1 MQSESRVHKSIMNAK
16 VSLIF
21 YVISIALSFF
31 SRKIFLG
38 TLGAEFI
45 GLGGT
50 ISEILGFLSLAE
62 LGISTAI
69 SYNLYKPLQQGD
81 KPRIEELVSVIGYLY
96 RKIGIFIFGAG
107 VVVSAFIPLIFKNTP
122 FSLGLIYFGFYA
134 ILSSAVCTYL
144 INYRQIILSADQKN
158 YVVTAYLQTAGI
170 VKTLIQM
177 AVAYYWGSFYM
188 WFALDLIFALI
199 ACVILNKRI
208 HITYPW
214 LSASVKK
221 GKEAFP
227 HNKELLAFT
236 RKVFVHKM
244 KDFLLNRTDQ
254 IMIFAFVSLKMVAYY
269 GNYVLV
275 VSKVSTLLS
284 SALDS
289 FSAGVGNLV
298 AEGNKEREISV
309 FWELIAVRFIVGGI
323 MVFGIYCFIEPFI
336 TLWLGSEY
344 VLDHWILVL
353 LMANIF
359 IMQVRGPVDMFN
371 SAFGHYA
378 DVWAAW
384 AEGIINIAV
393 TLATA
398 PFLGICGILLGKIV
412 SLLAIVVIWKP
423 IYLYR
428 DGFKLTLWQYWRNLL
443 PYYLCFAASFAFGLL
458 INKYLPLDAYANFAI
473 WISKAVICCIAFGV
487 IYFAIL
493 ILFSK
498 GARDFKNRLVATVAK
513 SRKR

>member
-1 MQSESRVHKSIMNAK
+1 M
-16 VSLIF
+16 SLIF

-38 TLGAEFI
+38 TFGAEFI

-96 RKIGIFIFGAG
+96 RKIGLFIFCAG
-107 VVVSAFIPLIFKNTP
+107 VVISAFIPLIFKDTP

-177 AVAYYWGSFYM
+177 AVAYYWGSFYI

-208 HITYPW
+208 HSTYPW
-214 LSASVKK
+214 LKASVKK
-221 GKEAFP
+221 GKDAFP
-227 HNKELLAFT
+227 QNIELLAFT
-236 RKVFVHKM
+236 KKVFVHKM

-254 IMIFAFVSLKMVAYY
+254 VMIFAFVSLKMVAYY

-298 AEGNKEREISV
+298 AEGDKDREISV
-309 FWELIAVRFIVGGI
+309 FWELIAVRFMVGGV

-336 TLWLGSEY
+336 TLWLGNEY
-344 VLDHWILVL
+344 VLSHWILVM
-353 LMANIF
+353 LMINIF

-371 SAFGHYA
+371 SAYGHYA

-384 AEGIINIAV
+384 AEGIINVSV
-393 TLATA
+393 TLIAA

-428 DGFKLTLWQYWRNLL
+428 DGFKLPLWQYWRNLV
-443 PYYLCFAASFAFGLL
+443 PYYLCFAASFVLGLM
-458 INKYLPLDAYANFAI
+458 IYKYLPLDAYANFAI
-473 WISKAVICCIAFGV
+473 WIAKLVVCCLAFG
-487 IYFAIL
+487 ILYFLLLLL
-493 ILFSK
+493 ISK
-498 GARDFKNRLVATVAK
+498 GARDIKDRLFAMVVTAKNK
-513 SRKR
+513 

>member
-177 AVAYYWGSFYM
+177 AVAYYWSSFYM

-208 HITYPW
+208 HSTYPW

-236 RKVFVHKM
+236 KKVFVHKM
-244 KDFLLNRTDQ
+244 KDFILLRSDQ

-275 VSKVSTLLS
+275 IGRVTNLLS

-298 AEGNKEREISV
+298 AEGDKEREISV

-323 MVFGIYCFIEPFI
+323 MVFGIYCFIDPLI

-353 LMANIF
+353 LMVNIF
-359 IMQVRGPVDMFN
+359 IMQVRSPVDMFN
-371 SAFGHYA
+371 AAFGHYA
-378 DVWAAW
+378 DVWSAW
-384 AEGIINIAV
+384 TEGIINLTV

-428 DGFKLTLWQYWRNLL
+428 DGFKLPLWQYWRNLL
-443 PYYLCFAASFAFGLL
+443 PYYICFAASFAFGLL

-473 WISKAVICCIAFGV
+473 WIAKAVIETLLFGIV
-487 IYFAIL
+487 YLI
-493 ILFSK
+493 ILFCVTK
-498 GARDFKNRLVATVAK
+498 GVRNIYIRI
-513 SRKR
+513 RKMKK

>member
-31 SRKIFLG
+31 SRKIFLE

-122 FSLGLIYFGFYA
+122 FSLGLVYFGFYA

-170 VKTLIQM
+170 VKTVIQM

-208 HITYPW
+208 HSTYPW
-214 LSASVKK
+214 LQASVTK

-227 HNKELLAFT
+227 QNKALLAFT
-236 RKVFVHKM
+236 KKVFVHKM
-244 KDFLLNRTDQ
+244 KDFILLRSDQ

-269 GNYVLV
+269 GNYVV

-309 FWELIAVRFIVGGI
+309 FWELVAVRFIVGGV
-323 MVFGIYCFIEPFI
+323 MVFGIYCFIESFI

-353 LMANIF
+353 LMVNIF
-359 IMQVRGPVDMFN
+359 IMQVRSPVDMFN
-371 SAFGHYA
+371 AAFGHYA
-378 DVWAAW
+378 DVWSAW
-384 AEGIINIAV
+384 TEGIINLTV
-393 TLATA
+393 TLAAA

-428 DGFKLTLWQYWRNLL
+428 DGFKLPLWQYWRNLL
-443 PYYLCFAASFAFGLL
+443 PYYICFAASFAVGLL

-473 WISKAVICCIAFGV
+473 WTAKAVICCIAFGITYMV
-487 IYFAIL
+487 ILA
-493 ILFSK
+493 SMTK
-498 GARDFKNRLVATVAK
+498 GSRNLYNRVFLMIK
-513 SRKR
+513 KR

>member
-1 MQSESRVHKSIMNAK
+1 MQNESRVHKSIMNAK

-31 SRKIFLG
+31 SRKIFLE

-122 FSLGLIYFGFYA
+122 FSLGLVYFGFYA

-170 VKTLIQM
+170 AKTVIQM

-188 WFALDLIFALI
+188 WFAFDLVFALL

-208 HITYPW
+208 HSTYPW
-214 LSASVKK
+214 LQASVTK

-227 HNKELLAFT
+227 QNKALLAFT
-236 RKVFVHKM
+236 KKVFVHKI

-298 AEGNKEREISV
+298 AEGNREREIGV
-309 FWELIAVRFIVGGI
+309 FWELVAVRFIVGGV

-353 LMANIF
+353 LMTNIF

-384 AEGIINIAV
+384 AEGIINITV

-398 PFLGICGILLGKIV
+398 PFLGICGILLGKIT
-412 SLLAIVVIWKP
+412 SLVAIVVIWKP

-428 DGFKLTLWQYWRNLL
+428 DGFKLPLWQYWRNIIIYIMIFLGTCM
-443 PYYLCFAASFAFGLL
+443 LCIKINLL
-458 INKYLPLDAYANFAI
+458 IPINEFGGFVE
-473 WISKAVICCIAFGV
+473 WTSKAILSVSIFCCLYICLLFFLTKGSRT
-487 IYFAIL
+487 L
-493 ILFSK
+493 I
-498 GARDFKNRLVATVAK
+498 NRIKELII
-513 SRKR
+513 RKWN

>member
-1 MQSESRVHKSIMNAK
+1 MNAK

-31 SRKIFLG
+31 SRKIFLE

-122 FSLGLIYFGFYA
+122 FSLGLVYFGFYA

-170 VKTLIQM
+170 VKTVIQM
-177 AVAYYWGSFYM
+177 GVAYYWGSFYM
-188 WFALDLIFALI
+188 WFALDLVFALL

-208 HITYPW
+208 HSTYPW
-214 LSASVKK
+214 LQASVTK

-227 HNKELLAFT
+227 QNKALLAFT
-236 RKVFVHKM
+236 KKVFVHKI

-298 AEGNKEREISV
+298 AEGNREREIGV
-309 FWELIAVRFIVGGI
+309 FWELVAVRFIVGGV

-353 LMANIF
+353 LMTNIF

-384 AEGIINIAV
+384 AEGIINITV

-412 SLLAIVVIWKP
+412 SLMAIVVIWKP

-428 DGFKLTLWQYWRNLL
+428 DGFKLPLWQYWRNIIIYIMIFLGTCM
-443 PYYLCFAASFAFGLL
+443 LCIKFNLL
-458 INKYLPLDAYANFAI
+458 IPINEFGGFVE
-473 WISKAVICCIAFGV
+473 WTSKAILSVSIFCCLYICLLFFLTKGSRT
-487 IYFAIL
+487 L
-493 ILFSK
+493 I
-498 GARDFKNRLVATVAK
+498 NRIKELII
-513 SRKR
+513 RKWN

>member
-1 MQSESRVHKSIMNAK
+1 MQSESRVHKSIQNAK

-177 AVAYYWGSFYM
+177 AVAYYWGSFFM

-208 HITYPW
+208 HSTYPW

-236 RKVFVHKM
+236 KKVFVHKM
-244 KDFLLNRTDQ
+244 KDFILLRSDQ

-275 VSKVSTLLS
+275 IGRVTNLLS

-298 AEGNKEREISV
+298 AEGDKEREISV
-309 FWELIAVRFIVGGI
+309 FWELIAVRFIIGGI
-323 MVFGIYCFIEPFI
+323 MVFGIYCFIDPLI
-336 TLWLGSEY
+336 TLWLGREY

-353 LMANIF
+353 LMVNIF
-359 IMQVRGPVDMFN
+359 IMQVRSPVDMFN
-371 SAFGHYA
+371 AAFGHYA
-378 DVWAAW
+378 DVWSAW
-384 AEGIINIAV
+384 TEGIINLTV

-412 SLLAIVVIWKP
+412 SLMAIVVIWKP

-428 DGFKLTLWQYWRNLL
+428 DGFKLPLWQYWRNLL
-443 PYYLCFAASFAFGLL
+443 PYYICFAASFAVGLL

-473 WISKAVICCIAFGV
+473 WVAKAVIETLLFGIV
-487 IYFAIL
+487 YLI
-493 ILFSK
+493 ILFCVTK
-498 GARDFKNRLVATVAK
+498 GVRNIYIRIIKMK
-513 SRKR
+513 K

>member
-31 SRKIFLG
+31 SRKIFLE

-81 KPRIEELVSVIGYLY
+81 KHRIEELVSVIGYLY
-96 RKIGIFIFGAG
+96 RKIGIFIFVAGA
-107 VVVSAFIPLIFKNTP
+107 VVSAFIPLIFKNTP
-122 FSLGLIYFGFYA
+122 FSLGLVYFGFYA

-428 DGFKLTLWQYWRNLL
+428 DGFKLPLWQYWRNLL
-443 PYYLCFAASFAFGLL
+443 PYYICFAASFAVGLL
-458 INKYLPLDAYANFAI
+458 INNYLPLDAYANFAI
-473 WISKAVICCIAFGV
+473 WIAKAVVCCIAFGV

>member
-1 MQSESRVHKSIMNAK
+1 MQNESRVHKSIMNAK

-31 SRKIFLG
+31 SRKIFLE

-122 FSLGLIYFGFYA
+122 FSLGLVYFGFYA

-170 VKTLIQM
+170 VKTVIQM
-177 AVAYYWGSFYM
+177 TVAYYWSSYYM
-188 WFALDLIFALI
+188 WFALDLVFALL

-208 HITYPW
+208 HSTYPW
-214 LSASVKK
+214 LQASVTK

-227 HNKELLAFT
+227 QNKALLAFT
-236 RKVFVHKM
+236 KKVFVHKI

-298 AEGNKEREISV
+298 AEGNREREIGV
-309 FWELIAVRFIVGGI
+309 FWELVAVRFIVGGV

-353 LMANIF
+353 LMTNIF

-384 AEGIINIAV
+384 AEGIINITV

-398 PFLGICGILLGKIV
+398 PFLGICGILLGKIT
-412 SLLAIVVIWKP
+412 SLVAIVVIWKP

-428 DGFKLTLWQYWRNLL
+428 DGFKLPLWQYWRNIIIYIMIFLGTCM
-443 PYYLCFAASFAFGLL
+443 LCIKINLL
-458 INKYLPLDAYANFAI
+458 IPINEFGGFVEWA
-473 WISKAVICCIAFGV
+473 SKAILSVSIFCCLYICLLFFLTKGSR
-487 IYFAIL
+487 IL
-493 ILFSK
+493 I
-498 GARDFKNRLVATVAK
+498 NRIKELII
-513 SRKR
+513 RKWN

>member
-1 MQSESRVHKSIMNAK
+1 MNAK

-96 RKIGIFIFGAG
+96 RKIGLFIFGAG
-107 VVVSAFIPLIFKNTP
+107 MVVSAFIPLIFKNTP

-208 HITYPW
+208 HSTYPW

-221 GKEAFP
+221 GKEAFS

-236 RKVFVHKM
+236 KKVFVHKM

-428 DGFKLTLWQYWRNLL
+428 DGFKLPLWQYWRNIIIYIMIFGGTCMLCIEINLL
-443 PYYLCFAASFAFGLL
+443 IPINEFGGFAAWVSKGILSVSIFCCLYVSFLFFLTKGSRTL
-458 INKYLPLDAYANFAI
+458 INRIKE
-473 WISKAVICCIAFGV
+473 
-487 IYFAIL
+487 L
-493 ILFSK
+493 II
-498 GARDFKNRLVATVAK
+498 
-513 SRKR
+513 RKWN

>member
-1 MQSESRVHKSIMNAK
+1 MQNESRVHKSIMNAK

-31 SRKIFLG
+31 SRKIFLE

-122 FSLGLIYFGFYA
+122 FILGLVYFGFYA

-170 VKTLIQM
+170 AKTVIQM

-188 WFALDLIFALI
+188 WFALDLIFALL

-208 HITYPW
+208 HSTYPW
-214 LSASVKK
+214 LQASVTK

-227 HNKELLAFT
+227 QNKALLAFT
-236 RKVFVHKM
+236 KKVFVHKI

-298 AEGNKEREISV
+298 AEGNREREIGV
-309 FWELIAVRFIVGGI
+309 FWELVSVRFIVGGV

-336 TLWLGSEY
+336 TLWLGIEY

-353 LMANIF
+353 LMTNIF

-384 AEGIINIAV
+384 AEGIINITV

-398 PFLGICGILLGKIV
+398 PFLGICGILLGKIT
-412 SLLAIVVIWKP
+412 SLVAIVVIWKP

-428 DGFKLTLWQYWRNLL
+428 DGFKLPLWQYWRNIIIYIMIFLGTCM
-443 PYYLCFAASFAFGLL
+443 LCIKINLL
-458 INKYLPLDAYANFAI
+458 IPINEFGGFVE
-473 WISKAVICCIAFGV
+473 WTSKAILSVSIFCCLYICLLFFLTKGSRT
-487 IYFAIL
+487 L
-493 ILFSK
+493 I
-498 GARDFKNRLVATVAK
+498 NRIKELII
-513 SRKR
+513 RKWN